1 MFDQRVI
8 EKIRGIWKTF
18 DLSLGIPEID
28 KQHLWLIGI
37 LADLEDK
44 LESGTKSEL
53 EVTFNSAINKTLDYA
68 SEHFALEE
76 KLLES
81 IGYTKLG
88 QHRLQHMRFITAL
101 RNRARKSFED
111 DFEHAVSEL
120 VKNLKKWLFRHILS
134 EDRQYVDSAQI
145 HISDQIT
152 DWMQRHLQ
160 ASSYADEIEKLYD
173 IVVHSGKQ
181 EVSSEFKSLGEE
193 NLKLISDLWYR
204 YKLKTG
210 IAIVDIQHL
219 WLLQLLVKTDKLYK
233 QRLKQEIN
241 ADDLSFQLKEAIH
254 ETIEY
259 VREHFNTEEAIMHNF
274 HYIGEKSH
282 QKQHERFNILI
293 NDIIDRSEKEE
304 LESLAILIQ
313 DLKDWLVSHIAI
325 EDKKLFYFFRSR
337 LPEVNEYVRNL
348 NREGRIHIW
357 KDAVAI
363 YKLLVDYEDITV
375 EKSHQNRSP
384 KH

>member
-1 MFDQRVI
+1 MYDERVI

-44 LESGTKSEL
+44 LESGTRAEL
-53 EVTFNSAINKTLDYA
+53 ETTFTNALSKTLDYA
-68 SEHFALEE
+68 TEHFALEE

-101 RNRARKSFED
+101 RNRVRKSFEG
-111 DFEHAVSEL
+111 DFENAVL
-120 VKNLKKWLFRHILS
+120 DLLKNLKKWLFRHILS
-134 EDRQYVDSAQI
+134 EDRQYVDAAMV
-145 HISDQIT
+145 HVDDKLT
-152 DWMQRHLQ
+152 DWMQRHLN
-160 ASSYADEIEKLYD
+160 ASIYADEIEKLYQM
-173 IVVHSGKQ
+173 VLFSGKQ
-181 EVSSEFKSLGEE
+181 EVSVEFKKLGEE

-233 QRLKQEIN
+233 QRLKQEID
-241 ADDLSFQLKEAIH
+241 ADSLSAQLKEAIY

-259 VREHFNTEEAIMHNF
+259 IREHFNTEESIMHHF
-274 HYIGEKSH
+274 HYIGEKNH

-293 NDIIDRSEKEE
+293 NDMIERSEKEE

-337 LPEVNEYVRNL
+337 LSEVNEYVRNL
-348 NREGRIHIW
+348 NKEGRIHIW
-357 KDAVAI
+357 KDAVSI
-363 YKLLVDYEDITV
+363 YKLLVDYEDIT
-375 EKSHQNRSP
+375 EDKKPKSLRRN
-384 KH
+384 

>member
-1 MFDQRVI
+1 MYDERVI

-44 LESGTKSEL
+44 LESGTRSEL
-53 EVTFNSAINKTLDYA
+53 ETTFTNALSKTLDYA
-68 SEHFALEE
+68 AEHFALEE

-88 QHRLQHMRFITAL
+88 QHRLQHMRFLTAL
-101 RNRARKSFED
+101 KNRVRKNFEGN
-111 DFEHAVSEL
+111 FEHAVLEL
-120 VKNLKKWLFRHILS
+120 LKNLKKWLFRHILS
-134 EDRQYVDSAQI
+134 EDRQYVDLADINITQE
-145 HISDQIT
+145 ISSLLNE
-152 DWMQRHLQ
+152 RLR
-160 ASSYADEIEKLYD
+160 SSPHAKEIEDLYAA
-173 IVVHSGKQ
+173 VVYSSKQ
-181 EVSSEFKSLGEE
+181 TVSKEFNVIGED

-204 YKLKTG
+204 YRLKTG

-233 QRLKQEIN
+233 QKLKQEIGSK
-241 ADDLSFQLKEAIH
+241 DLSLELKKAIQ

-259 VREHFNTEEAIMHNF
+259 IREHFSTEEAIMHNF
-274 HYIGEKSH
+274 RYIGERNH
-282 QKQHERFNILI
+282 QKQHENFNILI
-293 NDIIDRSEKEE
+293 SEMIERSEKEE

-348 NREGRIHIW
+348 NREGKIHIW
-357 KDAVAI
+357 KEAVMI
-363 YKLLVDYEDITV
+363 YKLLVEYEDITKERTTV
-375 EKSHQNRSP
+375 
-384 KH
+384 

>member
-1 MFDQRVI
+1 MYDERVI

-44 LESGTKSEL
+44 LESGSRSEL
-53 EVTFNSAINKTLDYA
+53 EATFTTALSKTLDYA

-76 KLLES
+76 ELLES

-88 QHRLQHMRFITAL
+88 QHRLQHMRFLTAL
-101 RNRARKSFED
+101 KNRVRKNFEGN
-111 DFEHAVSEL
+111 FEHAVMEL
-120 VKNLKKWLFRHILS
+120 LKNLKKWLFRHILS
-134 EDRQYVDSAQI
+134 EDRQYVDLA
-145 HISDQIT
+145 DVNIT
-152 DWMQRHLQ
+152 
-160 ASSYADEIEKLYD
+160 
-173 IVVHSGKQ
+173 Q
-181 EVSSEFKSLGEE
+181 EVSSSLNQRLRSSPHSREIEELYASVVYSTKQTVSKEFNVIGED

-233 QRLKQEIN
+233 QKLKQEIGGEYLSLELKN
-241 ADDLSFQLKEAIH
+241 AIQ

-259 VREHFNTEEAIMHNF
+259 IREHFSTEEAIMHNF
-274 HYIGEKSH
+274 RYIGERGH
-282 QKQHERFNILI
+282 QKQHENFNILI
-293 NDIIDRSEKEE
+293 NDMIDRSEKEE

-348 NREGRIHIW
+348 NREGKIHIW
-357 KDAVAI
+357 KEAVMI
-363 YKLLVDYEDITV
+363 YKLLVEYEDITK
-375 EKSHQNRSP
+375 EKTRV
-384 KH
+384 